1 MHNKLGSATAT
12 ATATAIA
19 AAFACLLGTAAYG
32 AVVALP
38 KYNVSVNEVS
48 VSGLSS
54 GGFMAAQMHFA
65 YSKTI
70 RKGAGIVAG
79 GPVDCSQGSAAVG
92 TAVCGALPGSRNL
105 PHLESV
111 VSTWS
116 GNGYIDPTANM
127 AASRVYL
134 LSGTLDSTVRQPVM
148 NDLKLMYAYFI
159 NPANI
164 SYKNNLAAEHSMP
177 TDFYGNGCSV
187 NALPY
192 VNNCNFDTAGE
203 MLKWLYGAL
212 NAKNAGVLGGS
223 YINFSQAAFWGNFNP
238 TAHGMAASGYAYVP
252 DSCAAGQACKL
263 HVALHGCGQN
273 AATVGGSFYQN
284 AGYNRWADTNNMI
297 VLYPQAS
304 PTAANPAACW
314 DWWGYDDVNF
324 PGKSGGQMVA
334 IKTMID
340 RVVSGNASAPYTCG
354 HWYDS
359 NYAHVYYGRAYV
371 GSDGQAY
378 AVNSNQYLGYYS
390 TVAYTDVRRTSAGYY
405 AYGSCS

>member
-1 MHNKLGSATAT
+1 MHNKLGSAS
-12 ATATAIA
+12 ATAIA
-19 AAFACLLGTAAYG
+19 AAFVCLLSTAAYG

-79 GPVDCSQGSAAVG
+79 GPVYCSQGSAAIG

-148 NDLKLMYAYFI
+148 NDLKSMYAYFI

-223 YINFSQAAFWGNFNP
+223 YINFSQAAFRGNFNP

-390 TVAYTDVRRTSAGYY
+390 TAAYTDVRRTSAGYY

>member
-1 MHNKLGSATAT
+1 MNHRLDS

-19 AAFACLLGTAAYG
+19 ATLACLLSTGTLG

-38 KYNVSVNEVS
+38 KYNVSVNDVS

-54 GGFMAAQMHFA
+54 GGYMAAQLHFA

-70 RKGAGIVAG
+70 QKGAGIVAG
-79 GPVDCSQGSAAVG
+79 GPVYCSQGNVLIALG
-92 TAVCGALPGSRNL
+92 PCGAGAGARNL
-105 PHLESV
+105 DHLTSV
-111 VSTWS
+111 VTTWS
-116 GNGYIDPTANM
+116 GNGYIDATSNL

-134 LSGTLDSTVRQPVM
+134 FSGTLDSTVRQPVM
-148 NDLKLMYAYFI
+148 NDLKSMYARFL

-164 SYKNNLAAEHSMP
+164 AYKNNLAAEHAMP
-177 TDFYGNGCSV
+177 TDFFGNSCAI
-187 NALPY
+187 NASPY
-192 VNNCNFDTAGE
+192 VSNCNFDAAGG
-203 MLKWLYGAL
+203 MLTWLYGAL
-212 NAKNAGVLGGS
+212 NPKNAGTLGG
-223 YINFSQAAFWGNFNP
+223 IFVNFDQAAFWGNFNP
-238 TAHGMAASGYAYVP
+238 TTHGMAASGYAYVP
-252 DSCAAGQACKL
+252 ANCIAGQACKL
-263 HVALHGCGQN
+263 HVALHGCKQN
-273 AATVGGSFYQN
+273 AATVGVSFYQN
-284 AGYNRWADTNNMI
+284 AGFNRWADTNDMV
-297 VLYPQAS
+297 VLYPQATA
-304 PTAANPAACW
+304 TAANPKGCW

-340 RVVSGNASAPYTCG
+340 RIVSGNASAPFTCS

-378 AVNSNQYLGYYS
+378 ALNSNQYLGLYS
-390 TVAYTDVRRTSAGYY
+390 SVAYTAVRRTSAGYY